1 MTWCLGSGGGST
13 GTACATSG
21 GSATD
26 ADEDAAFA
34 LLQADKI
41 FGGGTYKSDAMQMIK
56 DIWASDIDGA
66 GTLLPKGGS
75 NYGSPSGA
83 VTNPS
88 YFAPAYYAAFKA
100 AGDTNNWDG
109 VISAVYKSIN
119 TSGTGLAGTNSNGLY
134 AAWCS
139 GSCSAI
145 SKNNDDTDVLY
156 QYDSHRIPMRIG
168 LDYCF
173 NGKTDAKTYVAKTTS
188 FFATNANAGKN
199 GVSRIFDVYDPK
211 TSNIP
216 TSGNMTPGN
225 NSASIIGTAGVGA
238 MADGS
243 NQPFIEAAFQETF
256 DVVTRGSLN
265 TDTTTVNSK
274 TAYSYFNATVGLMTL
289 LMMTGNFSH

>member
-34 LLQADKI
+34 LLQADKV
-41 FGGGTYKSDAMQMIK
+41 FGGGTYKADALKMIG
-56 DIWASDIDGA
+56 DIWKSDIDS

-75 NYGSPSGA
+75 NYGSPSSA

-100 AGDTNNWDG
+100 AGDSNNWDG
-109 VISAVYKSIN
+109 VISAVYKAIN
-119 TSGTGLAGTNSNGLY
+119 TSLAGTNSNGLY

-145 SKNNDDTDVLY
+145 SKNNDATDVLY

-173 NGKTDAKTYVAKTTS
+173 NAKTDAKTYVAKTTA
-188 FFATNANAGKN
+188 FFSGNANAGKN
-199 GVSRIFDVYDPK
+199 GIGRIFDVYDP
-211 TSNIP
+211 TTNNIP
-216 TSGNMTPGN
+216 ASSVMASAN
-225 NSASIIGTAGVGA
+225 NAASIIGTSAVGA

-243 NQPFIEAAFQETF
+243 NTAYINEAYQAVF
-256 DVVTRGSLN
+256 DVVTRGSL
-265 TDTTTVNSK
+265 DTTDPTGK
-274 TAYSYFNATVGLMTL
+274 TPYSYFNATVGLMTL
-289 LMMTGNFSH
+289 LMMTGNFAH